1 MREELRLVLRTPH
14 EVVLAGRVRAARVP
28 TETGHVGLRPGGE
41 PLVLVVEPGLVLLR
55 GTGGLHFAATAGGLL
70 ESGREACTLYTPV
83 AVTGFSEDEVLTALD
98 RLLAVP
104 DRELAVRRQLG
115 DLERRIVQELR
126 ERPQVMR
133 SRRGDHEPAA
143 E

>member
-70 ESGREACTLYTPV
+70 ESGREACTLYTP
-83 AVTGFSEDEVLTALD
+83 A
-98 RLLAVP
+98 
-104 DRELAVRRQLG
+104 
-115 DLERRIVQELR
+115 
-126 ERPQVMR
+126 
-133 SRRGDHEPAA
+133 RGDGLLRARGADGPGPPSGDAGPRAGGAPAA
-143 E
+143 R